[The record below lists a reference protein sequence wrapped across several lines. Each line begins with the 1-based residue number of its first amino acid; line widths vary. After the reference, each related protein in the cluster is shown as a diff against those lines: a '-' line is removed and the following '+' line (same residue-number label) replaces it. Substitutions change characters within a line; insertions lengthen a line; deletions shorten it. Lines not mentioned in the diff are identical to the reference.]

1 MAKITMIRAALAAL
15 VFLLCATTDVSA
27 AEARR
32 VLLLHAFGHAFSP
45 WSDIAGSFREEL
57 VKKSPEPIDL
67 FEVSLDVARNQS
79 PQDDTPFVEYIRA
92 RLKERKLDLI
102 VPVGAPAA
110 YFMQRN
116 RSQLSPT
123 SPMIILGA
131 DQRRIRRSSL
141 AENEATVLT
150 DLDLAAFL
158 KNILS
163 LQPETTH
170 VAVVL
175 GNSPVERYWTSEMR
189 RDFQPLAD
197 RVNIEWFN
205 DLPFGEM
212 LKRAATMP
220 PKSAILWVLLSED
233 AAGIPYSQDS
243 ALEAMREVSAVP
255 IFGTGDFEIGRG
267 IVGGPLIQ
275 TRALGREAADVA
287 LRIFKG
293 EKPAAIDPRY
303 VPLGAPIYDWRRR
316 YCDGRAGSGRAKCQM
331 KSSLTTTCCRPCLP
345 LPVSRK
351 CARNWGAVTRLV
363 T

>member
-1 MAKITMIRAALAAL
+1 
-15 VFLLCATTDVSA
+15 
-27 AEARR
+27 
-32 VLLLHAFGHAFSP
+32 
-45 WSDIAGSFREEL
+45 
-57 VKKSPEPIDL
+57 
-67 FEVSLDVARNQS
+67 
-79 PQDDTPFVEYIRA
+79 
-92 RLKERKLDLI
+92 
-102 VPVGAPAA
+102 
-110 YFMQRN
+110 
-116 RSQLSPT
+116 
-123 SPMIILGA
+123 
-131 DQRRIRRSSL
+131 
-141 AENEATVLT
+141 
-150 DLDLAAFL
+150 
-158 KNILS
+158 
-163 LQPETTH
+163 
-170 VAVVL
+170 
-175 GNSPVERYWTSEMR
+175 MR